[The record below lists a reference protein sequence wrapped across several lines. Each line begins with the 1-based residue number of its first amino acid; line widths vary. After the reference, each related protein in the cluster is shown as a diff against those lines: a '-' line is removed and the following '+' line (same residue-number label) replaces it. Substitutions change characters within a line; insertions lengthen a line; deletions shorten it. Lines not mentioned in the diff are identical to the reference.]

1 VHESG
6 GFDSV
11 RPGRTSVVSKVATGL
26 GMAGLDEK
34 VVTARALR
42 SDRRRSEALG
52 KSAHKS
58 AAPKEMKSLARAARP
73 LESSVVTRK
82 RRRPKTRAM
91 AGSASSSEPPV
102 CETPRDATGDLAE
115 PRCAATDS
123 LPVTTPTPTPTAA
136 PREKD
141 GASPTRVFLA
151 PVEDAPHSEH
161 ALCFLLDHLA
171 REGDVVHLLVV
182 VPATHPSSA
191 LAYGGPM
198 VPRVAPTAS
207 KVSRQLRPR
216 CASFS
221 RETSPENFLRSQIG
235 F

>member
-1 VHESG
+1 
-6 GFDSV
+6 
-11 RPGRTSVVSKVATGL
+11 
-26 GMAGLDEK
+26 
-34 VVTARALR
+34 
-42 SDRRRSEALG
+42 
-52 KSAHKS
+52 
-58 AAPKEMKSLARAARP
+58 
-73 LESSVVTRK
+73 
-82 RRRPKTRAM
+82 M

-115 PRCAATDS
+115 PRAAATDS

-207 KVSRQLRPR
+207 RVSRQLRQHDR
-216 CASFS
+216 ASFS
-221 RETSPENFLRSQIG
+221 RETSPENVLRSQIG